1 MGRPSPGPMPSDWQ
15 GGSEKGPRLAT
26 WLGEWLLGV
35 SGRPLRSVAKL
46 SQQDQARKHKSLQ
59 GKRDKSLSHV

>member
-26 WLGEWLLGV
+26 WLGEWLSGV
-35 SGRPLRSVAKL
+35 S
-46 SQQDQARKHKSLQ
+46 RKAAEECC
-59 GKRDKSLSHV
+59 